1 MTKLPEFASEQEESA
16 FWDSHDSTDFLA
28 DTEPVDIKFVD
39 ARGPKKQIS
48 LRLDQGVIDNLK
60 VIAAA
65 KGVGYQTMIRMW
77 VMERLTEEAR

>member
-1 MTKLPEFASEQEESA
+1 MTKLPKFASEQEESE

-28 DTEPVDIKFVD
+28 ETEPVDMKFID
-39 ARGPKKQIS
+39 TRGPKKQIS